1 MKISLENLKFFVFIF
16 LESQKVILENAIS
29 CFLVSELDSESLTT
43 LRKIIF
49 KREASRVEGYVTP
62 SCTRNETKC
71 QKSKK
76 I

>member
-1 MKISLENLKFFVFIF
+1 MQIFLDNLKFFVFIF
-16 LESQKVILENAIS
+16 LESQQVILENAIS

-62 SCTRNETKC
+62 SCKC
-71 QKSKK
+71 QKSKE